1 MQQLDG
7 CLHCL
12 SCSVQSWIAV
22 PLAAGDCDCSAGEL
36 QAGVLE
42 RRPGV
47 AAAAALLQLTA
58 SPGHH
63 AAVQHH
69 SASNHLA
76 ATKQHLLSASI
87 CCPESHETAVNA
99 LTAAQGMSAL
109 SAAAELR
116 MKHAILAVQMLD
128 CQGGETA
135 PAARHHPQLGL
146 HSGLAAE

>member
-1 MQQLDG
+1 M
-7 CLHCL
+7 
-12 SCSVQSWIAV
+12 

-42 RRPGV
+42 RLPGV

-69 SASNHLA
+69 SVSNHLA
-76 ATKQHLLSASI
+76 ATKQHLLRASI
-87 CCPESHETAVNA
+87 CGLEGRETAVNA
-99 LTAAQGMSAL
+99 LIAAKGMSAL
-109 SAAAELR
+109 PAAAELH
-116 MKHAILAVQMLD
+116 MKHAVLAVPMLD

-135 PAARHHPQLGL
+135 LAARHHPQLGL